1 MKIRIGTRGSRLA
14 LWQAKSVEEAI
25 REEEK
30 DARTELV
37 ILQTK
42 GDRILDRP
50 LSEIGDK
57 GLFVSEFEQA
67 LSEGRIDLAVHSA
80 KDLPAPSGTR
90 LTISAVLPRG
100 DARDVLLFAQRRKTA
115 RAGAEFR
122 SGNGKPEAD
131 PAGPAALEGVS
142 LPPDPR

>member
-50 LSEIGDK
+50 LPK
-57 GLFVSEFEQA
+57 
-67 LSEGRIDLAVHSA
+67 
-80 KDLPAPSGTR
+80 SGTR
-90 LTISAVLPRG
+90 GCSFRNSS
-100 DARDVLLFAQRRKTA
+100 RRC
-115 RAGAEFR
+115 RR
-122 SGNGKPEAD
+122 
-131 PAGPAALEGVS
+131 EGS
-142 LPPDPR
+142 IWRYTPQKICPPVWHPD